1 MRTGGPATTTHAIT
15 QCAHPALSLENPEVA
30 AAGDYKCPQRVGP
43 IRAQPIPCA
52 HNGRHGSAIS
62 QAGCPGG
69 AAGTAYAGAQPFVCA
84 QTTALG
90 QCTALVI
97 CSTACTHSACCASLQ
112 CVLTNLTSTLH
123 AQASL
128 SQVLQ
133 SVQTGNTALLAGPS
147 AAAVA
152 AVGDSVARAFRE
164 ALAKNLMPDL
174 QRWVLPD
181 ICHAPLQALPFALL
195 ATKCHQGPCLV
206 YALLERALRWACQ
219 TRVTPT
225 PFGLRMR
232 VCAGRYQ
239 LPPRCP
245 LQARRL

>member
-1 MRTGGPATTTHAIT
+1 M
-15 QCAHPALSLENPEVA
+15 
-30 AAGDYKCPQRVGP
+30 
-43 IRAQPIPCA
+43 
-52 HNGRHGSAIS
+52 
-62 QAGCPGG
+62 
-69 AAGTAYAGAQPFVCA
+69 CA
-84 QTTALG
+84 QTIALG
-90 QCTALVI
+90 QCTALVN
-97 CSTACTHSACCASLQ
+97 CSAAWSMHARSWCASLQ
-112 CVLTNLTSTLH
+112 RLLTNLTPTLH

-181 ICHAPLQALPFALL
+181 TCHAPLQALPFARL

-206 YALLERALRWACQ
+206 CALLERALRWACQ
-219 TRVTPT
+219 THSAARDTNSLWPAHAC
-225 PFGLRMR
+225 LRTQVAISFLLAALSKHAAFEPAIAAVAIAPQQR
-232 VCAGRYQ
+232 WVDA
-239 LPPRCP
+239 RCSHHT
-245 LQARRL
+245 RG